1 MLVFE
6 ERGKPEHPE
15 KKTSRST
22 GENQQQT
29 QPTCGVDAGIW
40 TRATLVGGYRSHHRA
55 IPCSLRGGLSLP
67 LSPTQWLLNA
77 ANAAN
82 KHHPPLFTLPS
93 TDQSPQHL
101 SHKRSHLLLFSI
113 YEVRSF
119 LQRGPLFTIYCKSN
133 RLLVQTI
140 LTRDKR
146 YLNSFCKARS
156 RGFRALE
163 G

>member
-15 KKTSRST
+15 KKPLGAQERTNNKLNPHVALTPGFEPEPHWWEATALTTAPSLA
-22 GENQQQT
+22 
-29 QPTCGVDAGIW
+29 PFGVAYHYHFPQ
-40 TRATLVGGYRSHHRA
+40 LNGYSSF
-55 IPCSLRGGLSLP
+55 I
-67 LSPTQWLLNA
+67 A

-113 YEVRSF
+113 YEVRSV
-119 LQRGPLFTIYCKSN
+119 LQRGRLFTIYCKSN
-133 RLLVQTI
+133 RLLVQTNYF
-140 LTRDKR
+140 LRETNR
-146 YLNSFCKARS
+146 
-156 RGFRALE
+156 
-163 G
+163 